1 MKMSVPALP
10 PGRPRLVITGFM
22 ATGKTTSGRAAA
34 KRLGLPFFD
43 LDQVVEARAGMSIPT
58 LFDQLGEGGFRALER
73 QAVVD
78 AARLSGAVVATGG
91 GAVAGDGWS
100 DLASGS
106 EVAVLT
112 TSPAELLR
120 RLESGGERPLLE
132 GDVEGRTHEL
142 LLRRAPAYEG
152 AGRPLDTTRLAIDD
166 VGAELALRYPASLD
180 RTVRISVRTPGGARP
195 FVIGEGAL
203 DRFGEEVGA
212 ALSDCGAAVIVFDP
226 RVAGAAERAS
236 ESLRSAGVD
245 VLASLAL
252 PSGETAKDVA
262 TLARLWA
269 AFAEAGLDR
278 TGAVVAVGGGAALD
292 AAGFAAATFARG
304 VPLVNVPTTVLAMVD
319 ASLGGKVAVDHA
331 GLKNLAGAFHH
342 PHLVVADP
350 SLLRSLP
357 GPAYR
362 AGLAEVA
369 KAFMLASPLALEAI
383 SGLRLDDPGSP
394 DVVWAVEQAVRIKA
408 AYVEADPF
416 DLGVRHSLNL
426 GHTFAHALESATGNG
441 MLHGEAVAV
450 GLVACARLGVATRHS
465 PEALPDRFAAA
476 LGALGL
482 RVEPPGDLDEAALV
496 RAMGADKKRAGGRL
510 RFVVPMEDGAAL
522 IDGVEPDAA
531 LNALFN
537 RTLLAR
543 EA

>member
-10 PGRPRLVITGFM
+10 AGRPRLVITGFM
-22 ATGKTTSGRAAA
+22 ATGKTTSGQAAA

-43 LDQVVEARAGMSIPT
+43 LDQVVEARAGMSIPA
-58 LFDQLGEGGFRALER
+58 LFDQRGEGGFRALER
-73 QAVVD
+73 RAMVD

-112 TSPAELLR
+112 TRPAELLR
-120 RLESGGERPLLE
+120 RLDTGGERPLLE
-132 GDVEGRTHEL
+132 GDVESRTYEL
-142 LLRRAPAYEG
+142 LRRRAPAYEG
-152 AGRPLDTTRLAIDD
+152 AGRPLDTTSLAFDD

-180 RTVRISVRTPGGARP
+180 RAVRISVRTPGGARP

-203 DRFGEEVGA
+203 DRLGEEVGA
-212 ALSDCGAAVIVFDP
+212 ALSDCGAVVVVFDP
-226 RVAGAAERAS
+226 RVGGAAERAS

-245 VLASLAL
+245 VLASLTL
-252 PSGETAKDVA
+252 PSGETAKDMA
-262 TLARLWA
+262 TLARLWT

-331 GLKNLAGAFHH
+331 GVKNLAGAFHH

-383 SGLRLDDPGSP
+383 PGLRLDDPGSS

-426 GHTFAHALESATGNG
+426 GHTFAHALESATGYG

-450 GLVACARLGVATRHS
+450 GLVACARLGVATGHS

-482 RVEPPGDLDEAALV
+482 RVEPPGDLDEGALV

-510 RFVVPMEDGAAL
+510 RFVVPVEDGAEL
-522 IDGVEPDAA
+522 IDGVEPAAA
-531 LNALFN
+531 LSALFN
-537 RTLLAR
+537 RALLAR